1 MGPGEGIISPCE
13 MVMFARACSD
23 DSNQRWSIKMT
34 EHGKVFQNKRTV
46 LFPGKKKRLLIS
58 CQCGCL
64 YAALNFPYVLA
75 VLGQSFV
82 FFLIWSEKQKMPR

>member
-13 MVMFARACSD
+13 MVMFVRACSD

-46 LFPGKKKRLLIS
+46 LFPEKKKKKIANFLPVWVFVCSSEFSVRA
-58 CQCGCL
+58 CGI
-64 YAALNFPYVLA
+64 
-75 VLGQSFV
+75 GTV
-82 FFLIWSEKQKMPR
+82 FCFLFNLV